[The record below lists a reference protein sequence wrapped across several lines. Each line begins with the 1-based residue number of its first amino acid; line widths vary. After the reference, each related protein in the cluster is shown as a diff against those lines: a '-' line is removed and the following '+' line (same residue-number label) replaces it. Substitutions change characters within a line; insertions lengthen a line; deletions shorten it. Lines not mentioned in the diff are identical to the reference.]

1 MRRLMMSLDL
11 ALLTL
16 FAAGAQQ
23 PPAPAPPAG
32 FDPTPVEA
40 AVREFY
46 AAYWRAWEIR
56 DRAALTDQLSREYVG
71 MSYVPGKGM
80 AQDDYTRALA
90 AINTFFDAIRGQPT
104 AWNRNLLTIL
114 VRKEDEAV
122 VAVRTG
128 FVGAGTAQSEVSLE
142 VVRREA
148 DGRWRLLRRWSEKH
162 I

>member
-1 MRRLMMSLDL
+1 MRRLLMSSGL

-16 FAAGAQQ
+16 LSAGAQQ
-23 PPAPAPPAG
+23 PPPPAPPAI
-32 FDPTPVEA
+32 DPAPVEA

-46 AAYWRAWEIR
+46 AAYARAWETA
-56 DRAALTDQLSREYVG
+56 DRAALADLLSREYLG

-90 AINTFFDAIRGQPT
+90 AINVFFDAIRGQPT
-104 AWNRNLLTIL
+104 AWNRALLTIM
-114 VRKEDEAV
+114 VRKENEAV

-128 FVGAGTAQSEVSLE
+128 FVGAGTAQSELSLE

-162 I
+162 L